1 MKRDA
6 LLNSRLFS
14 GLPPRALFRLCG
26 CIGCTFVRSETG
38 FVVSAQDGAAVLLE
52 GLAAPRG
59 GGIAGP
65 GDSFPLFSGAA
76 VPTSTGALLA
86 VVSAEQAVGLCRN
99 ACPAHRSLARNMLAL
114 LADSCRAPDTP
125 ELRRDVAAVLL
136 IYGGEGDSFRLPL
149 TRSQLAA
156 CLGCPKGA
164 LVRELARLR
173 DENIIDYE
181 KRDFVLADIPALQQ
195 ASGV

>member
-136 IYGGEGDSFRLPL
+136 IYGGEGQLPPAADAQPAGRLPRL
-149 TRSQLAA
+149 SQGRA
-156 CLGCPKGA
+156 GA
-164 LVRELARLR
+164 RAGPPARRKYHRL
-173 DENIIDYE
+173 
-181 KRDFVLADIPALQQ
+181 
-195 ASGV
+195 